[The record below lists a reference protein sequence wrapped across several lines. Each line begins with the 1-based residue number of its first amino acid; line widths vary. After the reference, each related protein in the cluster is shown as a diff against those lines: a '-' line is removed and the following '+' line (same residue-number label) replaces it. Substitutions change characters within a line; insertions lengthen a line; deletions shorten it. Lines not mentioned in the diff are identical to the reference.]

1 MWDVRIRVAR
11 AATLPLA
18 APCQRSSEAPPPPSF
33 LVCLLLE
40 PSSSINMRVALRRRS
55 SRIPAK
61 EALHFGVSLCVPYL
75 VQPCAM

>member
-1 MWDVRIRVAR
+1 MWDVRIRVVR

-18 APCQRSSEAPPPPSF
+18 APCQHSSEAPPPPF

-61 EALHFGVSLCVPYL
+61 EAPHFGVSLCAPYL
-75 VQPCAM
+75 VQLCSM